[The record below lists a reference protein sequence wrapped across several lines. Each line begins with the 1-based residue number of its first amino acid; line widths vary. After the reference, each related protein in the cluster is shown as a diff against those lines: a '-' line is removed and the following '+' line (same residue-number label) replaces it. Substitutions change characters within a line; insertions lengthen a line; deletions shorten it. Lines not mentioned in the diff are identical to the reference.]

1 MEVAFKMKL
10 NKGMASEYKKR
21 HDEIWAELKNELT
34 KAGIYDYSIYLDEE
48 TDILF
53 AVHKMKGDNT
63 ASSLA
68 ELDIVKKW
76 WDYMADV
83 MAVNPDNS
91 PVVIPLKNMFR
102 FN

>member
-10 NKGMASEYKKR
+10 NKGMASEYKRR
-21 HDEIWAELKNELT
+21 HDEIWPELKMELIN
-34 KAGIYDYSIYLDEE
+34 AGIYDYSIYVDEE

-63 ASSLA
+63 AGALS

-76 WDYMADV
+76 WDYMADI
-83 MAVNPDNS
+83 MAVNADNS
-91 PVVIPLKNMFR
+91 PVIVPLKNVFHLE
-102 FN
+102 